1 MNVGILSA
9 LAALG
14 MGAAYLF
21 FKNSSL
27 SAAGGSL
34 NLAGGGDLSSSP
46 AGDGGTASPAK
57 KSGLGN
63 EWDDLIAQAA
73 AKQGIPPVVLKAI
86 VAKESFFNPNAINPE
101 KNFILN
107 GASYQQY
114 DRSGDRA
121 LAAWIADGNDP
132 ATIGVN
138 PSLGLGQVR
147 VSEGKK
153 FIGGLDAWDLFD
165 PATNLEAAASLLAEL
180 FNSGITLDTIDAYN
194 VGLGGNWQRG
204 IRSLGYRDDVN
215 KYAQKFAGDF

>member
-1 MNVGILSA
+1 VNVGILSA

>member
-1 MNVGILSA
+1 VNVGILAA
-9 LAALG
+9 LAAFG
-14 MGAAYLF
+14 MAAAYLL
-21 FKNSSL
+21 FKNSSSL
-27 SAAGGSL
+27 SAAGGALDSV
-34 NLAGGGDLSSSP
+34 GGGDSPSSP
-46 AGDGGTASPAK
+46 AGDGTASPAQ

-63 EWDDLIAQAA
+63 EWDSLIAQAA